1 VQSEIQAILRQ
12 ITASVSFLPMLEE
25 ACTFDLLGAWQWF
38 FWQWINGSTGL
49 LVQKIWSSGSVFEAA
64 GTIFVLS

>member
-25 ACTFDLLGAWQWF
+25 ACTFDLLGGWQWF
-38 FWQWINGSTGL
+38 FGSG
-49 LVQKIWSSGSVFEAA
+49 
-64 GTIFVLS
+64 

>member
-1 VQSEIQAILRQ
+1 VHVRPPGWVA
-12 ITASVSFLPMLEE
+12 VVFFL
-25 ACTFDLLGAWQWF
+25 AVA